1 MMYNYGEA
9 KKAFVDIV
17 KVDDYID
24 IEGSR
29 IVYSRLESSINRSI
43 KMALLYGKPGTG
55 KTMLLSR
62 LFNRYKHQKDI
73 YLIDTPTGTRKQFYS
88 KLFTIITG
96 KKFPVNSK
104 IDFETFVA
112 YGKEIKGK
120 RSITI
125 YLMKPRFTLLICWK
139 RLEYSL
145 IQGV

>member
-62 LFNRYKHQKDI
+62 LFNRYN
-73 YLIDTPTGTRKQFYS
+73 T
-88 KLFTIITG
+88 
-96 KKFPVNSK
+96 
-104 IDFETFVA
+104 
-112 YGKEIKGK
+112 K
-120 RSITI
+120 RISI
-125 YLMKPRFTLLICWK
+125 
-139 RLEYSL
+139 
-145 IQGV
+145 